1 MQQNPPKKSVVKKRP
16 RDPVQTK
23 ALILAAAMD
32 EFAGVGL
39 GGARIDGIAAKAGVN
54 KRLIYEYFNS
64 KDDLFQAVL
73 EDIYTDVRTAEEEL
87 GLDELAPVD
96 AICALMRFTWNYY
109 LKRPEFMSLVN
120 SENLHKAIHVKRS
133 TRFALLHVD
142 FVGRIKRILD
152 RGVAAGV
159 FRAGVDP
166 GQLYITMASV
176 GYYYLNNR
184 YTLEVIYDQNFV
196 SDDALDARFAF
207 NVDTILRLLKP

>member
-73 EDIYTDVRTAEEEL
+73 EDIYTDV
-87 GLDELAPVD
+87 
-96 AICALMRFTWNYY
+96 
-109 LKRPEFMSLVN
+109 
-120 SENLHKAIHVKRS
+120 
-133 TRFALLHVD
+133 
-142 FVGRIKRILD
+142 
-152 RGVAAGV
+152 GVV
-159 FRAGVDP
+159 
-166 GQLYITMASV
+166 
-176 GYYYLNNR
+176 
-184 YTLEVIYDQNFV
+184 E
-196 SDDALDARFAF
+196 
-207 NVDTILRLLKP
+207 